1 MIVLSAKDV
10 AGVKS
15 YWMTRV
21 EAAASCGV
29 HIRTYDSWGVLAV
42 AKCGNVFYYDTKTIL
57 DNRVA
62 NVKGDDVFDEDQK
75 ITKAQADLQLT
86 LEKTRKEKFKNDVDE
101 GKYIP
106 LDVLEILCAGL
117 SSRIGAELDS
127 LPLVIKRKHGNL
139 PYEVIEDLEK
149 SFRKCQNSI
158 SNLHE
163 QVDEILDEYDLD
175 ENTSN

>member
-1 MIVLSAKDV
+1 MLVLSAKDV

-15 YWMTRV
+15 YWMTRI
-21 EAAASCGV
+21 EAAASCGI
-29 HIRTYDSWGVLAV
+29 HIRTFDTWGVQAV
-42 AKCGNVFYYDTKTIL
+42 AKCGNVFYYDAKTIL
-57 DNRVA
+57 ENRIA
-62 NVKGDDVFDEDQK
+62 NVKGEDFYDPEQK
-75 ITKAQADLQLT
+75 LTKAQADLELT

-101 GKYIP
+101 NKYIP

-117 SSRIGAELDS
+117 ASRIGAELDS

-149 SFRKCQNSI
+149 SCRKCQNSI
-158 SNLHE
+158 SNLNE

-175 ENTSN
+175 EN